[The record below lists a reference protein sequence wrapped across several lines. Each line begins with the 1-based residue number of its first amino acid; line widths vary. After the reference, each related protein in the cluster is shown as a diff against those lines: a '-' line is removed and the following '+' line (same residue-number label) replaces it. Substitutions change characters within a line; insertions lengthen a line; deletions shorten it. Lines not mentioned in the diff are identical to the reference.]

1 MIIEQIPIG
10 PMANFGYILGCEE
23 TRIAALIDP
32 AFEPEKLVAR
42 AKELE
47 LDVEWILNTHGHFD
61 HINGNNV
68 AVEMTGAK
76 IIGHNSS
83 TFHVDNKVDH
93 GDTFAIG
100 NLDIHVLFTP
110 GHSPDE
116 ICFFVNNQVLF
127 TGDVLFVGECGRTD
141 LPGSNVQEMYKSLF
155 EILASI
161 PDDVDIF
168 PGHDYGSSPMS
179 TMGFERANNYVLE
192 PRSLEDFVV
201 FMNEP

>member
-93 GDTFAIG
+93 EDIFSIG
-100 NLDIHVLFTP
+100 NLDVRVLFTP

-116 ICFFVNNQVLF
+116 VCFFVNNQVLF

-141 LPGSNVQEMYKSLF
+141 LPGSNIQEMYKSLF
-155 EILASI
+155 EVLARI
-161 PDDVDIF
+161 PDDVDMF

>member
-32 AFEPEKLVAR
+32 AFEPEKLVTR

-47 LDVEWILNTHGHFD
+47 LDIEWILNTHGHFD

-76 IIGHNSS
+76 IIGHTSS
-83 TFHVDNKVDH
+83 TFHVDKKVDH

-100 NLDIHVLFTP
+100 NLDIHVLYTP

-155 EILASI
+155 EVLASI
-161 PDDVDIF
+161 PDDVDMF
-168 PGHDYGSSPMS
+168 PGHDYEVALCRQWAS
-179 TMGFERANNYVLE
+179 NVLII
-192 PRSLEDFVV
+192 
-201 FMNEP
+201 MC

>member
-10 PMANFGYILGCEE
+10 PMANFGYILACEE

-47 LDVEWILNTHGHFD
+47 LDIEWILNTHGHFD

-155 EILASI
+155 EVLASV

-179 TMGFERANNYVLE
+179 TMGFERGNNYVLK

>member
-10 PMANFGYILGCEE
+10 PMANFGYVLACEE

-32 AFEPEKLVAR
+32 AFEPEKMVAR

-47 LDVEWILNTHGHFD
+47 LDIKWILNTHGHFD

-68 AVEMTGAK
+68 ATEMTGAK
-76 IIGHNSS
+76 IIGHCSS
-83 TFHVDNKVDH
+83 TFHIDQKVDH
-93 GDTFAIG
+93 GDKFNIG
-100 NLDIHVLFTP
+100 NLDIDVLFTP

-116 ICFFVNNQVLF
+116 VCFLVNNQVLF

-155 EILASI
+155 DVLSVI

-179 TMGFERANNYVLE
+179 TMGFERANNYVLK

>member
-32 AFEPEKLVAR
+32 AFEPEKLVTR

-83 TFHVDNKVDH
+83 TFHVDKKVDH
-93 GDTFAIG
+93 GDTFTIG
-100 NLDIHVLFTP
+100 NLEVHVLYTP

-116 ICFFVNNQVLF
+116 VCFLINNQVLF

-155 EILASI
+155 EVLASI
-161 PDDVDIF
+161 PNDVDVF

-179 TMGFERANNYVLE
+179 TMGFERANNYVLK
-192 PRSLEDFVV
+192 PRSLKDFVV

>member
-10 PMANFGYILGCEE
+10 PMANFGYILACEE

-47 LDVEWILNTHGHFD
+47 LDIEWILNTHGHFD

-68 AVEMTGAK
+68 ATEMTGAK
-76 IIGHNSS
+76 IIGHCSS
-83 TFHVDNKVDH
+83 TFHIDQKVDH
-93 GDTFAIG
+93 GDKFNIG
-100 NLDIHVLFTP
+100 KLDIDVLFTP

-116 ICFFVNNQVLF
+116 VCFLVNNQVLF

-155 EILASI
+155 DVLSVI

-179 TMGFERANNYVLE
+179 TMGFERANNYVLK

>member
-42 AKELE
+42 AKELK

-93 GDTFAIG
+93 EDIFSIG
-100 NLDIHVLFTP
+100 NLDVRVLFTP

-116 ICFFVNNQVLF
+116 VCFFVNNQVLF

-155 EILASI
+155 EVLARI
-161 PDDVDIF
+161 PDDVDMF